1 MDLLVYFQP
10 QDGSKYLLSTE
21 RNSKIDPRNDRYKM
35 IKGGLSTC
43 TFTDRV
49 KKALTNVQIEANAHA
64 REKFLTDI
72 RKVREIEDPQQA
84 NQFLERMRTR
94 LDNLDVLS
102 VI

>member
-1 MDLLVYFQP
+1 MD
-10 QDGSKYLLSTE
+10 
-21 RNSKIDPRNDRYKM
+21 RNSKIDPRSDRYPKI
-35 IKGGLSTC
+35 IKKGLTVCS
-43 TFTDRV
+43 FADRV

-94 LDNLDVLS
+94 LDNPDVLS
-102 VI
+102 IDTVHQMLISYR